1 MRRFVRIFSIVAVL
15 AAIIVPTALA
25 LGFSPYNQTL
35 PDAIQN
41 QPYSFTQTAR
51 GGCTPYTFTV
61 SSGSIPPG
69 IQLQTGGTFTGTAT
83 QSGTWGFYMDVGD
96 NCGFHAQRPFTLNVI
111 PKVTVTTASPL
122 ATGVVGVPYSLQLTA
137 TGSSAY
143 TWSLASGAPPAGLTL
158 SPSGLLSGTPTTA
171 TTAGSPTS
179 FTVLAVDPT
188 APGNPGRSDT
198 KQLSLEIL
206 APLAATVGTAPAA
219 EVGIVFKGVTPTASG
234 GKGTYAWS
242 ASGLP
247 AGLTVDPTSGAIAG
261 TPTAAGSFTAHLS
274 VADGNNTTV
283 NVDLPIT
290 VAAKLTITTR
300 RLPVTK
306 VGRLFQATIRTRGG
320 AEPIKWK
327 VTAGRFPVGIRLDTK
342 TGLMSGTPRTAGIFP
357 LKVTVTDKL
366 GGTFEQSLSLLVK
379 PKPKPIKKKK

>member
-25 LGFSPYNQTL
+25 LGFSPYNPIL
-35 PDAIQN
+35 PDAIQGL
-41 QPYSFTQTAR
+41 PYSFTQTGR

-83 QSGTWGFYMDVGD
+83 QSGTWNFYMDLGD

-122 ATGVVGVPYSLQLTA
+122 ATGIVGVPYSLQLTA
-137 TGSSAY
+137 TGASAY

-171 TTAGSPTS
+171 VPPTL
-179 FTVLAVDPT
+179 FTVLTVDPS

-206 APLAATVGTAPAA
+206 APLAASVGSSPAA
-219 EVGIVFKGVTPTASG
+219 EVGIVFKGITPTATG
-234 GKGTYAWS
+234 GKGPYAWS
-242 ASGLP
+242 AEGLP

-261 TPTAAGSFTAHLS
+261 TPTTAGSFTVHLK
-274 VADGNNTTV
+274 VVDATTTAV
-283 NVDLPIT
+283 NVDVPIT
-290 VAAKLTITTR
+290 VAAKLIITTL
-300 RLPVTK
+300 RLPLAK
-306 VGRLFQATIRTRGG
+306 VGKPFQAIVKTRGG

-342 TGLMSGTPRTAGIFP
+342 TGLMSGTPRTAGIFS
-357 LKVTVTDKL
+357 LKVTVTDRL
-366 GGTFEQSLSLLVK
+366 GGMFEQSLSLLVK
-379 PKPKPIKKKK
+379 PKPKPIKKK